1 MRLSKLQSTTI
12 DDWRNRLPV
21 RTPGAP
27 VPREEDKDE
36 SLTPSS
42 INRLLN
48 DLRAALNKAGLKR
61 RRELVGRGLSTG

>member
-1 MRLSKLQSTTI
+1 
-12 DDWRNRLPV
+12 V